1 MHKNSTFLALYEI
14 SMSIGNSLDLDRM
27 LKEAVTVMLSRL
39 NCSSAAIYQK
49 KEDGYRLFYAKPKVV
64 IKNETY
70 RGMSLHLEARFAR
83 EGRRML
89 MEEYKDRYYYLFELK
104 NFGYLILTK
113 SCTPFDEFLLNSM
126 PKINLKLV
134 NAIRAC
140 KDNRKLQ
147 ESRESLAEAQ
157 RIAHL
162 GSWSMTLSPLRIM
175 WDEEVFRIL
184 GTEPGSFVPA
194 GVKKVLQ
201 YLPKRQYSSDRKQLI
216 DLLRGNNVDF
226 EGVFE
231 FRSETVEKGYVQ
243 IKSRPV
249 YDSKGTLVRVVGT
262 MLDITKQHQLE
273 QRIRQESTLIKS
285 IINTVPVRIFWKDTQ
300 LRFMGCNKLFAEDAG
315 FKNEQEIIGK
325 TDLNMIWKD
334 LADHYRA
341 KDLEVMTSGKPRMHQ
356 EEIQFQHNGR
366 KAWVSKSKLPLI
378 GGDGTT
384 YGVLGAYLDI
394 TRIKESESKLKSHR
408 DALQFQA
415 NHDVLTNLPNRMLFQ
430 DRLEL
435 AINNARRTGKK
446 VAVLFIDLDKFK
458 QINDTLGHAVGD
470 EVIREVASRLS
481 RHVRDSDTLARFGGD
496 EFVMLFNNIDDPA
509 AVESMTRKMIESM
522 AEPAHINDNL
532 LKMTLSIGI
541 SIYPNDADSL
551 ESLLKNADVA
561 MYQAKRDGRDTYQF
575 YSNEDVEGKRQLR
588 VEKSEQLLNL
598 K

>member
-1 MHKNSTFLALYEI
+1 MHNNSTFLALYEI

-49 KEDGYRLFYAKPKVV
+49 KGTGYRLLYAKPKVV
-64 IKNETY
+64 IKNEIY
-70 RGMSLHLEARFAR
+70 SGLSLHLEASFAK

-89 MEEYKDRYYYLFELK
+89 MEEYNDRYYYLFELK
-104 NFGYLILTK
+104 NFGYLILTR
-113 SCTPFDEFLLNSM
+113 SSSPFDEFILNSLS
-126 PKINLKLV
+126 KINLKLV

-140 KDNRKLQ
+140 NDNRKLQ

-157 RIAHL
+157 HIAHL
-162 GSWSMTLSPLRIM
+162 GSWSMTLSPLKIM
-175 WDEEVFRIL
+175 WDDEVFRIL
-184 GTEPGSFVPA
+184 GVKPGSFEP
-194 GVKKVLQ
+194 GIKKVLQ

-216 DLLRGNNVDF
+216 DLLRGNHVDF

-231 FRSETVEKGYVQ
+231 FRSETIESGFVQ

-249 YDSKGTLVRVVGT
+249 YNSKGTLVKVVGT

-273 QRIRQESTLIKS
+273 QRIRQESNLIKS

-315 FKNEQEIIGK
+315 FKSEREIIGK
-325 TDLNMIWKD
+325 TDLNMVWKD

-341 KDLEVMTSGKPRMHQ
+341 NDLEVMTSGKPRMHQ

-378 GGDGTT
+378 DGDGTT
-384 YGVLGAYLDI
+384 YGVLGSYLDI
-394 TRIKESESKLKSHR
+394 TRIKESETKLKSHR

-415 NHDVLTNLPNRMLFQ
+415 NHDVLTNLPNRMLFL

-435 AINNARRTGKK
+435 AINNAQRSGKK

-496 EFVMLFNNIDDPA
+496 EFVMLFNNLDDPA
-509 AVESMTRKMIESM
+509 AVETMIQKMIESM
-522 AEPAHINDNL
+522 AEPARINDNL
-532 LKMTLSIGI
+532 LKITLSIGVC
-541 SIYPNDADSL
+541 IYPDDADSS
-551 ESLLKNADVA
+551 ESLLKHADVA

-575 YSNEDVEGKRQLR
+575 YTDDEEDRTAT
-588 VEKSEQLLNL
+588 S
-598 K
+598 